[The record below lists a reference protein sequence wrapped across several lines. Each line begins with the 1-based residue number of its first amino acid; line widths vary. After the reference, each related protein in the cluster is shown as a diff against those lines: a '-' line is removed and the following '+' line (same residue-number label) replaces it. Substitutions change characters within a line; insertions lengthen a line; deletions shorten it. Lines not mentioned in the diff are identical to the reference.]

1 MPVFSIEAAMTPTP
15 TAASE
20 PIDGRRA
27 RAERN
32 RDAVVEAILEL
43 LRAGVERPSVNEIAE
58 ESGVS
63 VRSVFRHFDDVESL
77 YLAAIIRQWERV
89 GPLYAFAVPDVSRDD
104 RVDALVEQR
113 ARLYEE
119 IANVRR
125 CAERLAPTSPAITRN
140 LQEGRRILRREV
152 ADCFAAELDDAPA
165 SERDDLLDA
174 LELAAS
180 WPAWSTLRS
189 EQRLPVGRA
198 KRVTAR
204 ALRSLLG

>member
-1 MPVFSIEAAMTPTP
+1 VNPQAARID
-15 TAASE
+15 AAADA

-43 LRAGVERPSVNEIAE
+43 LSAGVERPSVNEIAE
-58 ESGVS
+58 HSGVS

-77 YLAAIIRQWERV
+77 YLAAITRQWERV
-89 GPLYAFAVPDVSRDD
+89 GPLFAFAVPDVDLPARLA
-104 RVDALVEQR
+104 ALVEQR
-113 ARLYEE
+113 ARLFEE

-140 LQEGRRILRREV
+140 LQESRKILRREV
-152 ADCFAAELDDAPA
+152 AECFAAELAARPTP
-165 SERDDLLDA
+165 ERDDLLDA

-180 WPAWSTLRS
+180 WPAWSTLRGD
-189 EQRLPVGRA
+189 QRLPVARA
-198 KRVTAR
+198 KRVITLSLHA
-204 ALRSLLG
+204 LLG

>member
-1 MPVFSIEAAMTPTP
+1 MTPTP

-43 LRAGVERPSVNEIAE
+43 LRAGVDRPSVNEIAE
-58 ESGVS
+58 QSGVS

-77 YLAAIIRQWERV
+77 YLAAIVRQWERV
-89 GPLYAFAVPDVSRDD
+89 GPLFAFSVPDASLDERI
-104 RVDALVEQR
+104 DALVEQR
-113 ARLYEE
+113 ARLFEE

-140 LQEGRRILRREV
+140 LQESRAILRREV
-152 ADCFAAELDDAPA
+152 AECFRSELGERPA
-165 SERDDLLDA
+165 GAGDDLLDA
-174 LELAAS
+174 LELTAS
-180 WPAWSTLRS
+180 WPAWSTLRA
-189 EQRLPVGRA
+189 EQRLPAARA
-198 KRVTAR
+198 KRVMAGM
-204 ALRSLLG
+204 LRSLLA